1 MAIHYRDTGL
11 PENLPRLRKA
21 FEIALHARDAHIQ
34 NIADPITRIYKQ
46 DEWEQFILDQTEAA
60 KLLFSI
66 QDDVSAEKREVS
78 AMASY
83 IANTE
88 EGIVSTIKEFGMTP
102 TLFCLRAYMWIALLK
117 SQHAPKLIKLSGQPS
132 DRMREFTAAT
142 IVAGLGR
149 GKREFHNPQID
160 DGEKQRQLEHYK
172 RTYPQALYLI
182 KAETLPA
189 PLAEKSRQAIE
200 DISSMHL

>member
-11 PENLPRLRKA
+11 PENMPRLRKA
-21 FEIALHARDAHIQ
+21 FEAALHARDAHIQ
-34 NIADPITRIYKQ
+34 NIADPITRSYKQ

-66 QDDVSAEKREVS
+66 QDNVSAEERETS

-83 IANTE
+83 IATTD
-88 EGIVSTIKEFGMTP
+88 GLVSAFKEFGIAP
-102 TLFCLRAYMWIALLK
+102 TLFCLRAYTWIALLK

-142 IVAGLGR
+142 IIAGLSR
-149 GKREFHNPQID
+149 GKRELHNPKID
-160 DGEKQRQLEHYK
+160 GSEKQRQLEHYK
-172 RTYPQALYLI
+172 RTYPQALHLI

-200 DISSMHL
+200 DISNINL